1 MKGRPNIIWEPG
13 IESLCIAVVRQA
25 IADYEKAKGV
35 IERTSQ
41 EETQLR
47 NAKALKRECERFF
60 LGSWFSCICEIDG
73 AALLRRINEGGLS
86 RNG

>member
-13 IESLCIAVVRQA
+13 IESLCAAVVRQA
-25 IADYEKAKGV
+25 IVDYEKSQRI
-35 IERTSQ
+35 IERTK
-41 EETQLR
+41 EGERLL
-47 NAKALKRECERFF
+47 NAKARKKECESFF
-60 LGSWFSCICEIDG
+60 LGTWFSCFCDLDG